1 MWRDRDSSE
10 DSRAGGGQSFLPL
23 PASGD
28 SRRPGLV
35 IASTPVSPPVSHSF
49 SPHVCDPAVSLTKTL
64 DLGPP

>member
-1 MWRDRDSSE
+1 MWQDPDSSE
-10 DSRAGGGQSFLPL
+10 DSRAGGGRSFLPL

-28 SRRPGLV
+28 SRNPGLV

-49 SPHVCDPAVSLTKTL
+49 SHVCDPAVSLTKTL